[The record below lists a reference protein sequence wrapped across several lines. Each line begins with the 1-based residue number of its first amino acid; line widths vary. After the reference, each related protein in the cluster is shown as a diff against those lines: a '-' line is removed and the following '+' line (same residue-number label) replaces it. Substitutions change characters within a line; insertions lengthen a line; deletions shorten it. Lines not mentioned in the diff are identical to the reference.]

1 MTLLLLYINLY
12 IHTYTQTHTYIEYT
26 LHTCVHIWYIYNI
39 QMMKLAYIYEHIYD
53 NLKLYEKEKKKLRK
67 MKQILNTNQKRRHQ
81 SQN

>member
-12 IHTYTQTHTYIEYT
+12 IHTYIQTHTYIEYT

-67 MKQILNTNQKRRHQ
+67 KGNKY
-81 SQN
+81 